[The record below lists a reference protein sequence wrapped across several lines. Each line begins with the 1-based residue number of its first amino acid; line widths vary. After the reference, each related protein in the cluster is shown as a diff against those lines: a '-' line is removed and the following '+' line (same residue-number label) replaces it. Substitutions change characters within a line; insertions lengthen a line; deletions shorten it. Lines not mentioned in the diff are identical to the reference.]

1 MEIKAE
7 LPPFV
12 EFEEIEIEDRE
23 ATLEKGEFVGIP
35 VDMIKVHPAGSKDC
49 VIRNYKEWL
58 EQKKQDASEGR
69 FPKSHLFMIQE
80 QYQAWKRG
88 IPKPTWGTPLKDW
101 KHSTP
106 QLLKAMGAVHIS
118 TIEELA
124 LANEE
129 TIKRLGMGARSLKAK
144 AEMFMRGERIP
155 DDIMFSTSEVSDK
168 ISGNKPDLDITDEDL
183 KLDLSDEPTQV
194 HVDNKPKTLERTK
207 TGLKLQPTT

>member
-1 MEIKAE
+1 MDIKAE

-12 EFEEIEIEDRE
+12 EFEVQEIEDRE
-23 ATLEKGEFVGIP
+23 ATLEAGEFVGIP

-49 VIRNYKEWL
+49 VIRNYQEWL
-58 EQKKQDASEGR
+58 AQKRQDASEGR

-80 QYQAWKRG
+80 QYQAWKNG
-88 IPKPTWGTPLKDW
+88 VPKPTWGTPLKDW

-118 TIEELA
+118 TIGELA

-155 DDIMFSTSEVSDK
+155 DDVMFNSSEVSAK
-168 ISGNKPDLDITDEDL
+168 IAGKSVAKELDITDDDL
-183 KLDLSDEPTQV
+183 KLDLEEEPK
-194 HVDNKPKTLERTK
+194 KPKTKLN
-207 TGLKLQPTT
+207 LQPTA

>member
-12 EFEEIEIEDRE
+12 EFEINTIEDRE
-23 ATLEKGEFVGIP
+23 ATLEAGSFVGID

-49 VIRNYKEWL
+49 IIRNYKEWL

-80 QYQAWKRG
+80 QYQAWKNG
-88 IPKPTWGTPLKDW
+88 TPKPTWGTPLKDW
-101 KHSTP
+101 KHATP

-155 DDIMFSTSEVSDK
+155 DDILFNPNEVSAK
-168 ISGNKPDLDITDEDL
+168 ISGIKDEEVITEDDL
-183 KLDLSDEPTQV
+183 KLDLSDEL
-194 HVDNKPKTLERTK
+194 KRTTK
-207 TGLKLQPTT
+207 LNLQPTA

>member
-12 EFEEIEIEDRE
+12 EFEVHTIENRE
-23 ATLEKGEFVGIP
+23 ATLEAGSFVGID

-49 VIRNYKEWL
+49 IIRNYKEWL

-80 QYQAWKRG
+80 QYQAWKNG
-88 IPKPTWGTPLKDW
+88 VPKPTWGTPLKEW
-101 KHSTP
+101 KHATP

-155 DDIMFSTSEVSDK
+155 DDVLFNANEVSAK
-168 ISGNKPDLDITDEDL
+168 ISGSKDEEEITDDDL
-183 KLDLSDEPTQV
+183 KLDLSDEPK
-194 HVDNKPKTLERTK
+194 KPKKLN
-207 TGLKLQPTT
+207 LQPTA

>member
-12 EFEEIEIEDRE
+12 EFEINTIEDRE
-23 ATLEKGEFVGIP
+23 ATLEAGSFVGID

-49 VIRNYKEWL
+49 IIRNYKEWL

-80 QYQAWKRG
+80 QYQAWKNG
-88 IPKPTWGTPLKDW
+88 VPKPTWGTPLKDW
-101 KHSTP
+101 KHATP

-155 DDIMFSTSEVSDK
+155 DDILFDANEVSAK
-168 ISGNKPDLDITDEDL
+168 ISGLKGEEVITDDDL
-183 KLDLSDEPTQV
+183 KLDLSDEPK
-194 HVDNKPKTLERTK
+194 KPKK
-207 TGLKLQPTT
+207 LKLQPTA